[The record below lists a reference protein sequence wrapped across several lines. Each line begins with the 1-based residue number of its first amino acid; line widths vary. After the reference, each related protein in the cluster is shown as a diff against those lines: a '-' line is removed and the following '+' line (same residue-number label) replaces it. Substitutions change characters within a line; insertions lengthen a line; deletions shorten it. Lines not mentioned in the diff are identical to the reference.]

1 MGYIIGTYIFIV
13 LVVAIFKKVRAY
25 DAFIEGVKEGTKT
38 VLNMFSTLLTFVL
51 VVESIKACGVL
62 EDIGEAINTN
72 ILVQA
77 LIRPLS
83 ASSSMAIMLETFET
97 YGVDSE
103 ISILSTFIHAT
114 IDTTFYIIVLYFSSC
129 EIKKY
134 KYSLFLGLIIILI
147 TYLLIYLTLIL
158 IF

>member
-134 KYSLFLGLIIILI
+134 KYSLLFA
-147 TYLLIYLTLIL
+147 YADSMAS
-158 IF
+158 